1 MSKSLEEKINKL
13 FEATKDLR
21 SLEEIKPHCEAF
33 NEWINQQNYAI
44 STLGSKFSKYGLYSK
59 FCNITLVQGENAEAI
74 AKHDAEGNI
83 KGYEL
88 KHYVPLLCGL
98 DKEQWN
104 KRNHST
110 RSIDRLENSTEID
123 PDRYLEATGK
133 LLASDDPHE
142 LAVGLVAATGRRPHE
157 IIARAKFT
165 LIKDKSYHVMFEG
178 QGKKRGEKPVF
189 EIATL
194 YPADYVIKA
203 LGRLRKE
210 PSTKAL
216 LKEVAAQYPKSI
228 TRQNVEIDNR
238 RGQSL
243 RRVVDEHF
251 GGKKSGE
258 PILEIRY
265 GKTKNN
271 NTGLR
276 AAYAVLAT
284 ERDCKGSFGAKIFH
298 ASKLLGHFAKEIKDD
313 RDLVK
318 LGTSAGY
325 SDYYTTKSVRFA
337 EVEIEKVG
345 NVKAYI
351 SDLEKVKQLQETWNL
366 TTQRDVVHRLLEN
379 QQKLVEVGKDL
390 LEAKSQISQ
399 LENQIKQLQEQNNQ
413 LGQEKTDMESQ
424 PQQITVDARE
434 LESLIA
440 QEVQRQ
446 LQQAL
451 NKMPAVQVAPQLE
464 EPVTRVS
471 QPTRPTVVTREK
483 ELTDWEGKTNEELWA
498 SKASGAANEKIR
510 RSYEAICS
518 YNDTL
523 ATGDNDRLAITNQ
536 ALRELSGASTPLI
549 GDWIKFHAD
558 EIISHNSKYGMQN
571 SKDASKTETYYNKRH
586 GKEKIEEILNRVKK
600 EFLEDRARV

>member
-1 MSKSLEEKINKL
+1 MSKALEQKINEL

-21 SLEEIKPHCEAF
+21 SFEEIKPHCSSF
-33 NEWINQQNYAI
+33 NEWVNEQNYSEA
-44 STLGSKFSKYGLYSK
+44 TLGTKFSKYGLYSK
-59 FCNITLVQGENAEAI
+59 FRRIPLEQGKNAESI
-74 AKHDAEGNI
+74 AKHDGEGNV
-83 KGYEL
+83 KSFEL

-98 DKEQWN
+98 NKEQWN
-104 KRNHST
+104 GRNHST

-123 PDRYLEATGK
+123 PDRYLETTGK

-142 LAVGLVAATGRRPHE
+142 LAVGIVASTGRRPHE

-165 LIKDKSYHVMFEG
+165 AIKDKPYHVMFEG

-203 LGRLRKE
+203 LARLRKE
-210 PSTKAL
+210 SSTQEL
-216 LKEVAAQYPKSI
+216 LKEVAGQFPQSI

-243 RRVVDEHF
+243 RRVVRAYF
-251 GGKKSGE
+251 GDKGDAVPVLAFRHGDDQD
-258 PILEIRY
+258 
-265 GKTKNN
+265 NN
-271 NTGLR
+271 KALR

-284 ERDCKGSFGAKIFH
+284 ERDCQGSFGAKIFY

-325 SDYYTTKSVRFA
+325 SDYYVTKPVGFPSAPQKGKLAQVR
-337 EVEIEKVG
+337 V
-345 NVKAYI
+345 
-351 SDLEKVKQLQETWNL
+351 SDADFEDIKQLQAEWEL
-366 TTQRDVVHRLLEN
+366 PN
-379 QQKLVEVGKDL
+379 QQAVINRLIESHHQKIEVAKEL
-390 LEAKSQISQ
+390 LEAKSRINQ
-399 LENQIKQLQEQNNQ
+399 LEKLVKQLEEQNNQ
-413 LGQEKTDMESQ
+413 LEQEVTNME
-424 PQQITVDARE
+424 PQQTTSNTTD
-434 LESLIA
+434 LESLVA
-440 QEVQRQ
+440 KEVQRQ

-451 NKMPAVQVAPQLE
+451 SKMPVAQTTSQPE
-464 EPVTRVS
+464 ELVTRVS
-471 QPTRPTVVTREK
+471 QPKPAVTREK
-483 ELTDWEGKTNEELWA
+483 ELTDWEGKSNEELWA

-510 RSYEAICS
+510 RSYEAICL

-536 ALRELSGASTPLI
+536 GLRVLSGVNGLLV
-549 GDWIKFHAD
+549 GDWIKSHAD

-571 SKDASKTETYYNKRH
+571 SKDPSRTETYHNKRH
-586 GKEKIEEILNRVKK
+586 GQQKIEEILKLVNQ
-600 EFLEDRARV
+600 EFLNGQAKV